1 MAKIGEILVQ
11 KGYVTQQQLDGVL
24 SVKGDDAQVG
34 QVLIQWGLL
43 TEQQLLEALDIQA
56 PPPPPPPPPV
66 QPQIP
71 QQPVQP
77 GFQQPPVVPQPQV
90 QQPIS
95 SGPDLT
101 MDNLQTSKFKIDLK
115 TMIYIGSLL
124 VSGITMYFTFMS
136 ELDARF
142 GALESQDNTLVVD
155 IDKRLTS
162 LETTIDKRVTELENK
177 FTPIGD
183 GVYSVDP
190 NTTWPPSRGEYTM
203 KQNMNANKIMVLE
216 ETIDKR
222 VTELENKFTPIGD
235 GVYSVDPNTTWPPSR
250 GEYTMKQNMNANK
263 ITVLEETIKRLES
276 ELKELEEDLDDKQD
290 KQ

>member
-1 MAKIGEILVQ
+1 MQKIGEILVS
-11 KGYVTQQQLDGVL
+11 KGYVTQQQLDGVMA
-24 SVKGDDAQVG
+24 VKGDDVQVG

-43 TEQQLLEALDIQA
+43 TEQQLMEALEIQTP

-71 QQPVQP
+71 QQPMY
-77 GFQQPPVVPQPQV
+77 QQPVAPP
-90 QQPIS
+90 S
-95 SGPDLT
+95 GGPDLT

-124 VSGITMYFTFMS
+124 VSGITMYFTFMG
-136 ELDARF
+136 ELDERF

-183 GVYSVDP
+183 GVYAVDP
-190 NTTWPPSRGEYTM
+190 NSSWPPSRGEYKM
-203 KQNMNANKIMVLE
+203 KDEMSRNKIMALE
-216 ETIDKR
+216 ETIERLEK
-222 VTELENKFTPIGD
+222 EIEKLENK
-235 GVYSVDPNTTWPPSR
+235 
-250 GEYTMKQNMNANK
+250 
-263 ITVLEETIKRLES
+263 
-276 ELKELEEDLDDKQD
+276 LDK
-290 KQ
+290 

>member
-1 MAKIGEILVQ
+1 MQKIGEILVS
-11 KGYVTQQQLDGVL
+11 KGYVTQQQLDGVMA
-24 SVKGDDAQVG
+24 VKGEDVQVG

-43 TEQQLLEALDIQA
+43 TEQQLMEALEIQT

-71 QQPVQP
+71 QQQMYQQPVQP
-77 GFQQPPVVPQPQV
+77 QMVQP
-90 QQPIS
+90 S
-95 SGPDLT
+95 GGPDLT

-155 IDKRLTS
+155 IDKRLTA
-162 LETTIDKRVTELENK
+162 LETNLDKRVTELENK

-190 NTTWPPSRGEYTM
+190 SGTWPPSRGEFKM
-203 KQNMNANKIMVLE
+203 KDELQFNKIIALE
-216 ETIDKR
+216 KEI
-222 VTELENKFTPIGD
+222 E
-235 GVYSVDPNTTWPPSR
+235 
-250 GEYTMKQNMNANK
+250 
-263 ITVLEETIKRLES
+263 
-276 ELKELEEDLDDKQD
+276 ELKEEIEDLEDDLKA
-290 KQ
+290 K